1 MFNYSEARATAEVI
15 IGEFGESATLAK
27 LGTDAGY
34 DPNTGDPISSTPSSY
49 VDGVVTPLLEY
60 DTQTRSGAS
69 EEAGATI
76 LSGDKFCFF
85 HSAEA
90 PEIGMVLTVNGK
102 DWRVVSIVDLTSVGG
117 VNVFRKLQMRR

>member
-1 MFNYSEARATAEVI
+1 MFDYGEARATAEAI
-15 IGEFGESATLAK
+15 IGEFGEAATLTK
-27 LGTDAGY
+27 PWIEAGY
-34 DPNTGDPISSTPSSY
+34 DPITGAPVPAVPSFD
-49 VDGVVTPLLEY
+49 VEGLVTPLLEY
-60 DTQTRSGAS
+60 DTQTRSGAT
-69 EEAGATI
+69 ETGGGTI

-85 HSAEA
+85 HSTAA